1 MRCLLFV
8 LLLLSGLARGEA
20 LLTNT
25 SHRQSV
31 SLNGAWAS
39 IIDPYETGYFNY
51 RHEPYDQEQ
60 PPSLSAFFMN
70 HHARDKTELVEYD
83 FDQSATLNV
92 PGDWN
97 TQRESLFYYEGTVW
111 FKRSFD
117 DTRGDPQHRLF
128 VYFGAVNYQA
138 EVYLNGHKLGRHE
151 GGFTPFNFE
160 VTSLLRPK
168 ANFLVVK
175 VDNRRLIEA
184 VPTVNTDW
192 WNYGGI
198 TREVLLIEEPKSFIQ
213 DYQIQLKKNSP
224 QTIAG
229 FVQLQGAA
237 DGEAVQIEIAE
248 LGLVQSLTT
257 HQGYAA
263 FEMASSKIQY
273 WSPESP
279 KLYQVVV
286 ATGQQRLRDEIGLRS
301 ISTDGPNILLNGKS
315 IYLRGISIHEE
326 NPLRGARAFSE
337 ADALQALTWA
347 KELGCNYVRL
357 AHYPHN
363 EHMLRLADKLGL
375 LVWEEIPVYWTVDF
389 ANAAT
394 LKNAKQQLTEAIS
407 RDRNRAAVIV
417 WSMANETPPSNARN
431 VFLSRLMEQA
441 RALDSTRLLS
451 AALQHHAKDGD
462 AMTQVLDD
470 SIGEKLDIVGVNE
483 YIGWYGGT
491 PQDAARSKW
500 QTPFNKPLVVS
511 EFGAGA
517 VAARHG
523 SRDQRW
529 TEEYQEYLYQQT
541 LLMLESMPNL
551 RGVSPWI
558 LADFRSPKR
567 LLPGVQDGWNRKGL
581 ISNTGL
587 KKKAFFTLREFYDK
601 KALEYR

>member
-1 MRCLLFV
+1 MRYLLFV

-20 LLTNT
+20 LLSNT
-25 SHRQSV
+25 GQRQSV

-39 IIDPYETGYFNY
+39 IIDPYETGYYNY
-51 RHEPYDQEQ
+51 RHQAYDQEQ

-70 HHARDKTELVEYD
+70 HHARDKAELVEYD
-83 FDQSATLNV
+83 FDQSPTLNV

-117 DTRGDPQHRLF
+117 DPRGDPQHRLF

-160 VTSLLRPK
+160 LTSLLRPK

-237 DGEAVQIEIAE
+237 DGEVVQIEIAE
-248 LGLVQSLTT
+248 LGLLQSLTT
-257 HQGYAA
+257 HKGYAA
-263 FEMASSKIQY
+263 FEITSDKIHY
-273 WSPESP
+273 WSPQAP
-279 KLYQVVV
+279 KLYEVVV
-286 ATGQQRLRDEIGLRS
+286 QTASQRLRDDIGFRT
-301 ISTDGPNILLNGKS
+301 ISTRGPDILLNGKS

-326 NPLRGARAFSE
+326 NPLRGARAFSQ

-363 EHMLRLADKLGL
+363 EHMLRLADQLGL

-389 ANAAT
+389 GNPAT
-394 LKNAKQQLTEAIS
+394 LKNARQQLSEAIS
-407 RDRNRAAVIV
+407 RDRNRASIIV
-417 WSMANETPPSNARN
+417 WSMANETPPSAARN
-431 VFLSRLMEQA
+431 AFLLSLMEQA

-451 AALQHHAKDGD
+451 AALQHHAKASDPL
-462 AMTQVLDD
+462 TQVLDD
-470 SIGEKLDIVGVNE
+470 RIGAQLDLIGVNE
-483 YIGWYGGT
+483 YIGWYGGL
-491 PQDAARSKW
+491 PSDAPRTSW
-500 QTPFNKPLVVS
+500 DIGFDKPVVVS

-517 VAARHG
+517 VAGRHG
-523 SRDQRW
+523 SRDERW

-541 LLMLESMPNL
+541 LLMLELMPNL

-581 ISNTGL
+581 ISNTGI
-587 KKKAFFTLREFYDK
+587 KKKAFFTLRGFYEK
-601 KALEYR
+601 KELEYR